1 MTETALSAPNNGR
14 ALVDGTV
21 LKLTLGGLLGRRR
34 GLLLLALP
42 AVLLAVAICI
52 RLLVGI
58 DDDAA
63 SNTLSSF
70 ALGTLLPLIALIAG
84 TGVIAPEI
92 DDGSIIYLLSK
103 PMPRPRIVHSKLMVA
118 VGSTLVFG
126 ALPVFVAGLIM
137 AGTQRGY
144 AVAFGLAAA
153 LASIAYAAIFLLFG
167 VISRHAVVFGL
178 IYALLWETLVGNY
191 LSGAGF
197 LSVQQ
202 WALGVAKATAAS
214 GALKAGV
221 GLPTALVMLAV
232 VTVGA
237 TWFAGRRLSA
247 FSLVGED

>member
-1 MTETALSAPNNGR
+1 L
-14 ALVDGTV
+14 DGTV
-21 LKLTLGGLLGRRR
+21 FRLTLGALFGHRR

-42 AVLLAVAICI
+42 AVLVAVAICV
-52 RLLVGI
+52 RLLVGV

-63 SNTLSSF
+63 SNTLSIF

-103 PMPRPRIVHSKLMVA
+103 PMHRSRIVHSKLLVA
-118 VGSTLVFG
+118 VGSILVFG

-137 AGTQRGY
+137 AGTHRGY
-144 AVAFGLAAA
+144 AVAYGVAAA
-153 LASIAYAAIFLLFG
+153 LAGVAYAAIFLLFG
-167 VISRHAVVFGL
+167 VMSRHAVVFGL

-202 WALGVAKATAAS
+202 WALGVARAIAPD
-214 GALKAGV
+214 ALKTGV
-221 GLPTALVMLAV
+221 GLPTALAMFTV

-237 TWFAGRRLSA
+237 TWFAGRRLRA